1 MKKLSSPS
9 IILEWETVQQGGLSR
24 ASAGLREVR
33 NQLAELAPELDR
45 PAEVIICYD
54 AAVIRE
60 KDLTSFVQQ
69 AASPHEWPCPVL
81 LSECPSANYY
91 EKKNIGARQAQN
103 DVVLFFDT
111 DLLPDPGW
119 LKGMLTPFQ
128 QWEVPAV
135 VGATYLDHACLYDMA
150 VALFW
155 IFRTAMPASPLRTT
169 KNVISN
175 NLAVRRP
182 LFLQFGFPDR
192 PIYRGQCAELGIQM
206 IRAGLTMYEQTG
218 ARARHPPPPARK
230 FFMRAWHAGQDL
242 HFYAVIEGKA
252 SIAAVWAL
260 LCADYSLVAKR
271 IAERSLNLKPSST
284 AKLLAWVL
292 GLTYYTIKATAYLAA
307 QLQIRSVKHALR
319 AQP

>member
-1 MKKLSSPS
+1 MRKVSSPS

-24 ASAGLREVR
+24 GLAGLREIR

-45 PAEVIICYD
+45 PAEVIICYEP
-54 AAVIRE
+54 AVVRE
-60 KDLTSFVQQ
+60 KDLRSLLEQ
-69 AASPHEWPCPVL
+69 AADPHQWPCPVL

-91 EKKNIGARQAQN
+91 EKKNIGARRAQN
-103 DVVLFFDT
+103 DILLFFDT

-135 VGATYLDHACLYDMA
+135 VGATYLDHASLYDMA

-155 IFRTAMPASPLRTT
+155 IFRTAMPASPLRPT
-169 KNVISN
+169 NSVISN

-182 LFLQFGFPDR
+182 LFLQFGFPNR

-206 IRAGLTMYEQTG
+206 IRVGLTMYEQTG
-218 ARARHPPPPARK
+218 ARARHPPPPAGK
-230 FFMRAWHAGQDL
+230 FVMRAWRAGEDL
-242 HFYAVIEGKA
+242 HFYAVIEEKA

-260 LCADYSLVAKR
+260 LCADYCTVAKR
-271 IAERSLNLKPSST
+271 ITERSRDLKPSAT
-284 AKLLAWVL
+284 ARLLAWVL
-292 GLTYYTIKATAYLAA
+292 GLSYYAIKATGYLAA
-307 QLQIRSVKHALR
+307 HLQIRSLKR
-319 AQP
+319 AIPTQR